1 MNYLYVDIKTTGLI
15 PGVHDV
21 WEIAFAVDDGPIRHG
36 MVGHDL
42 RISDPEALRIG
53 GHTDRFDFSLIDE
66 EVEAEFIDAAL
77 QRTVVGASPQF
88 DLAFLG
94 RRFLGPGEAT
104 PWLRRP
110 ICVSTVAAHCIGWE
124 TPRSLAETCE
134 HLGLRPG
141 RHTAYGD
148 VQAARDV
155 HRHCL
160 AWADRARDALATGA
174 RS

>member
-1 MNYLYVDIKTTGLI
+1 MNYLYVDIETTGLI
-15 PGVHDV
+15 PGAHQV
-21 WEIAFAVDDGPIRHG
+21 WEIAFAVDDGPIRSG
-36 MVGHDL
+36 MVSHTL
-42 RISDPEALRIG
+42 RDADAAALDVG
-53 GHTDRFDFSLIDE
+53 GHSARFDPALVDDQIERAFL
-66 EVEAEFIDAAL
+66 DAAL
-77 QRTVVGASPQF
+77 ERTVVGASPQF
-88 DLAFLG
+88 DLAFLTQ
-94 RRFLGPGEAT
+94 RLLGPGEAA

-110 ICVSTVAAHCIGWE
+110 ICVSTVAAHCIGWDA
-124 TPRSLAETCE
+124 PRSLAETCE

-141 RHTAYGD
+141 RHTAHGD